1 MTTKKTLGIVGARG
15 HTGAELIRL
24 VDAHPGLELAF
35 VSSRELAGQRLAD
48 HNDAYRGE
56 LRYENVSHEQ
66 VAAKGADVVV
76 LARFTDSGEDDQ
88 DAEFLALAAMQ
99 KPLLEIVGLPAQDD

>member
-1 MTTKKTLGIVGARG
+1 MATM
-15 HTGAELIRL
+15 
-24 VDAHPGLELAF
+24 
-35 VSSRELAGQRLAD
+35 
-48 HNDAYRGE
+48 
-56 LRYENVSHEQ
+56 
-66 VAAKGADVVV
+66 V